1 MKIVSI
7 IGSPNGLHGNT
18 GLLLSHLLE
27 QAQCAG
33 ANTETYSLADYS
45 VQSCRGCYSCA
56 KTGTCPIQDDFEQI
70 KTALIEAEGIIFAS
84 PNYMFHISSQMKAF
98 IDRSFSFLYHC
109 RMLTGKYA
117 ATIAS
122 SGGPYAETVESYL
135 LDILAKMGC
144 WNVGSISI
152 TQPQLSDKTEKQ
164 KVLQEAADLGRRLVA
179 AIKEQP
185 TFSDQEITQREIH
198 NTLKALILMQKDA
211 WPFEYD
217 YWNKHWSLEED

>member
-18 GLLLSHLLE
+18 GLILSHLLE
-27 QAQCAG
+27 QAQRAG
-33 ANTETYSLADYS
+33 ADTETYSLVDYS
-45 VQSCRGCYSCA
+45 VQSCRGCYSCS
-56 KTGTCPIQDDFEQI
+56 KTGTCPIQDDFEKI
-70 KTALIEAEGIIFAS
+70 KKTLIDAEGIIFAS

-117 ATIAS
+117 VAIAS
-122 SGGPYAETVESYL
+122 SGGPYAETIESYL

-144 WNVGSISI
+144 WNVGSVGI
-152 TQPQLSDKTEKQ
+152 TQLQLSDKTEKQ
-164 KVLQEAADLGRRLVA
+164 RVLQEAADLGRRLVA
-179 AIKEQP
+179 AIKEQSA
-185 TFSDQEITQREIH
+185 FSDQEITQREIH
-198 NTLKALILMQKDA
+198 DTLEFLIRMQKDA

-217 YWNKHWSLEED
+217 YWNKHWGIEKD

>member
-18 GLLLSHLLE
+18 GLLLSRLLE
-27 QAQCAG
+27 QAQRAG
-33 ANTETYSLADYS
+33 ADTETYSLTDYS
-45 VQSCRGCYSCA
+45 IQSCRGCYSCA

-70 KTALIEAEGIIFAS
+70 KKALIGAEGIIFAS

-109 RMLTGKYA
+109 RMLVGKYA
-117 ATIAS
+117 VAIAS
-122 SGGPYAETVESYL
+122 SGGPYTEGVESYL

-144 WNVGSISI
+144 WNVGSIGI
-152 TQPQLSDKTEKQ
+152 TAPQLIDKTEKQ

-185 TFSDQEITQREIH
+185 TFSNQEITQREIH
-198 NTLKALILMQKDA
+198 DMLKALIIMQKDD
-211 WPFEYD
+211 WTFEYD
-217 YWNKHWSLEED
+217 YWNKHWGLEKD

>member
-1 MKIVSI
+1 MKIASI

-27 QAQCAG
+27 QAQRAG
-33 ANTETYSLADYS
+33 VDTETYSLADYS
-45 VQSCRGCYSCA
+45 VQSCRGCYSCS

-70 KTALIEAEGIIFAS
+70 KRALIDAEGIIFAS
-84 PNYMFHISSQMKAF
+84 PNYMFHVSSQMKAF

-117 ATIAS
+117 VAIAS
-122 SGGPYAETVESYL
+122 SGGPFAEIVESYL

-144 WNVGSISI
+144 WNVGSIGI
-152 TQPQLSDKTEKQ
+152 AIPQLSDKTEKQ
-164 KVLQEAADLGRRLVA
+164 KILQEVADLGHRLVA

-198 NTLKALILMQKDA
+198 DTLKALILMQKDA